1 MNRRILP
8 EHSRWKRAA
17 VCSLLF
23 HGMLFGL
30 LAFLLPSYFEIQKA
44 PPIEVSLTAGQGG
57 RGHGTASNSGVSAAA
72 PLKAKTEPSDV
83 SSPNQHTEGGLS
95 SSSGRGTESAE
106 GYGNGTSGTGEGMA
120 GGGGGTENGEEQQPA
135 AIEGPKLLSA
145 PSPRYPESARREQK
159 EGTAVIGLTIAEDG
173 SVTQTWVESS
183 SGDSRLDSAAA
194 EAVYAWQ
201 FVPARRNGVPI
212 SARSRVPVIFELLE

>member
-1 MNRRILP
+1 MKRRTLS
-8 EHSRWKRAA
+8 EHSRWKRAV

-30 LAFLLPSYFEIQKA
+30 LAFLLPSYLDIQKA

-57 RGHGTASNSGVSAAA
+57 RGHGTASKSGVSAAA
-72 PLKAKTEPSDV
+72 PLAAKTEPADA
-83 SSPNQHTEGGLS
+83 SSYQNTEGGLS
-95 SSSGRGTESAE
+95 SSSGPGKESAE
-106 GYGNGTSGTGEGMA
+106 GYGNGTSGTGEGMPS
-120 GGGGGTENGEEQQPA
+120 GGGTENREAQQPA
-135 AIEGPKLLSA
+135 AIEGPRLLSA
-145 PSPRYPESARREQK
+145 PSPRYPESARQEQK
-159 EGTAVIGLTIAEDG
+159 EGTTVIGLTIAEDG

-194 EAVYAWQ
+194 EAVYAWR

-212 SARSRVPVIFELLE
+212 SARSRVPVIFELRE

>member
-1 MNRRILP
+1 MKRRTLP

-30 LAFLLPSYFEIQKA
+30 LVFWLPFYLDIQKA

-57 RGHGTASNSGVSAAA
+57 RGHGTASKSGVSAAA
-72 PLKAKTEPSDV
+72 PLEAKTEPADA
-83 SSPNQHTEGGLS
+83 SSPYQNTEGRLS
-95 SSSGRGTESAE
+95 SSSGPGKESAE

-120 GGGGGTENGEEQQPA
+120 GGGGTENREAQQPA
-135 AIEGPKLLSA
+135 AIEGPRLLSA
-145 PSPRYPESARREQK
+145 PSPRYPESARQEQK
-159 EGTAVIGLTIAEDG
+159 EGTTVIGLTIAEDG

-183 SGDSRLDSAAA
+183 SGDSRLDSAAS
-194 EAVYAWQ
+194 EAVYTWR

-212 SARSRVPVIFELLE
+212 SARSRVPVIFELRE

>member
-1 MNRRILP
+1 MKRRTLP
-8 EHSRWKRAA
+8 EQSRWKRAA

-30 LAFLLPSYFEIQKA
+30 LAFLLPFYLDIQKA
-44 PPIEVSLTAGQGG
+44 PPIEVSLTVGQGG

-72 PLKAKTEPSDV
+72 PLEAKTEPADV
-83 SSPNQHTEGGLS
+83 FSSYQNTEGGLS
-95 SSSGRGTESAE
+95 SSSGPGKESTE

-120 GGGGGTENGEEQQPA
+120 GGGGTENGEEQQPA

-194 EAVYAWQ
+194 EAVYDWR

-212 SARSRVPVIFELLE
+212 SARSRVPVIFELRE

>member
-1 MNRRILP
+1 MKRRILP

-23 HGMLFGL
+23 HEMLFGL
-30 LAFLLPSYFEIQKA
+30 LAFLLPSYFAIQKV

-57 RGHGTASNSGVSAAA
+57 RGQGTASNSGVSAAA
-72 PLKAKTEPSDV
+72 PLDAKTEPVDA
-83 SSPNQHTEGGLS
+83 SSYRNTEGGRS
-95 SSSGRGTESAE
+95 ASSGPGKESAE

-120 GGGGGTENGEEQQPA
+120 GGGGTENGEEQQPA

-194 EAVYAWQ
+194 EAVYAWR

-212 SARSRVPVIFELLE
+212 SARSRVPVIFELRE

>member
-1 MNRRILP
+1 MKRRTLS
-8 EHSRWKRAA
+8 EQSQWKRAV

-30 LAFLLPSYFEIQKA
+30 LAFLLPSYLDIQKT

-57 RGHGTASNSGVSAAA
+57 RGHGTVSKSGVSAAA
-72 PLKAKTEPSDV
+72 PSAAKTEPADA
-83 SSPNQHTEGGLS
+83 SSYQNTEGGLS
-95 SSSGRGTESAE
+95 SSSGPGKESAE

-120 GGGGGTENGEEQQPA
+120 GGGGTENVEEQQPA
-135 AIEGPKLLSA
+135 AIEGPRLLSA

-194 EAVYAWQ
+194 EAVYAWR

-212 SARSRVPVIFELLE
+212 SARSRVPVIFELRE

>member
-1 MNRRILP
+1 
-8 EHSRWKRAA
+8 
-17 VCSLLF
+17 
-23 HGMLFGL
+23 
-30 LAFLLPSYFEIQKA
+30 
-44 PPIEVSLTAGQGG
+44 
-57 RGHGTASNSGVSAAA
+57 
-72 PLKAKTEPSDV
+72 
-83 SSPNQHTEGGLS
+83 
-95 SSSGRGTESAE
+95 
-106 GYGNGTSGTGEGMA
+106 MA
-120 GGGGGTENGEEQQPA
+120 GGGGTENGEEQQPA

-194 EAVYAWQ
+194 EAVYAWR

-212 SARSRVPVIFELLE
+212 SARSRVPVIFELRE

>member
-1 MNRRILP
+1 MKRRILP

-30 LAFLLPSYFEIQKA
+30 LAFLLPSYFAIQKV

-57 RGHGTASNSGVSAAA
+57 RGQGTASNSGVSAAA
-72 PLKAKTEPSDV
+72 PLDAKTEPVDA
-83 SSPNQHTEGGLS
+83 SSYRNTERGRS
-95 SSSGRGTESAE
+95 ASSGPGKESAE

-120 GGGGGTENGEEQQPA
+120 GGGGTENGEEQQPA

-194 EAVYAWQ
+194 ETVYAWR

-212 SARSRVPVIFELLE
+212 SARSRVPVIFELRE

>member
-1 MNRRILP
+1 MKRRTLS
-8 EHSRWKRAA
+8 EQSQWKRAV

-30 LAFLLPSYFEIQKA
+30 LAFLLPSYLDIQKT

-57 RGHGTASNSGVSAAA
+57 RGHGTVSKSGVSAAA
-72 PLKAKTEPSDV
+72 PSAAKTEPADA
-83 SSPNQHTEGGLS
+83 SSYQNTEGGLS
-95 SSSGRGTESAE
+95 SSSGAGKESAE

-120 GGGGGTENGEEQQPA
+120 GGGGTENVEEQQPA
-135 AIEGPKLLSA
+135 AIEGPRLLSA

-194 EAVYAWQ
+194 EAVYAWR

-212 SARSRVPVIFELLE
+212 SARSRVPVIFELRE

>member
-1 MNRRILP
+1 MKRRTLS
-8 EHSRWKRAA
+8 EHSRWKRAV

-30 LAFLLPSYFEIQKA
+30 LVFLLPSYFDVQKV
-44 PPIEVSLTAGQGG
+44 PPIEVSLTAGQSG
-57 RGHGTASNSGVSAAA
+57 RGQGTASNSGVSAAA
-72 PLKAKTEPSDV
+72 PLAAKTELSDA
-83 SSPNQHTEGGLS
+83 SSPYQNTEGGRS
-95 SSSGRGTESAE
+95 ASSGPGKEAAE

-120 GGGGGTENGEEQQPA
+120 GGGGTENGEDQQPA
-135 AIEGPKLLSA
+135 AIEGPRLLSA
-145 PSPRYPESARREQK
+145 PSPRYPESARQEQK

-212 SARSRVPVIFELLE
+212 SARSRVPVIFELRE